1 MSTIQFTHHHNDK
14 SFTLTDPPPGR
25 PAWSGVAPE
34 VLWPPLVSPLTDTR
48 QDWRTPRVLMINIG
62 HKLTRRE
69 TGGNK
74 RNWPSLTYP
83 LFLDHSIYHPILRA
97 TNRRRF
103 GGFINERFMLGRRLQ
118 SLRGWMWA
126 VVSGA
131 RAPGTAHLSSQPG
144 SEAGGRLC
152 LASISAL
159 SLLSTQP
166 LLVTTKTRPRAHQA
180 SEHTYQRK
188 KKRQYVNINFQMLS
202 FSKVVPS

>member
-1 MSTIQFTHHHNDK
+1 MSYPDTTISHVTFQFALRSVHCGEVWWPIPLTTNLLVQENLVSTIQFTHHHNDK

-97 TNRRRF
+97 SDRGIF
-103 GGFINERFMLGRRLQ
+103 GGLLMN
-118 SLRGWMWA
+118 A
-126 VVSGA
+126 
-131 RAPGTAHLSSQPG
+131 
-144 SEAGGRLC
+144 LC
-152 LASISAL
+152 LGGD
-159 SLLSTQP
+159 
-166 LLVTTKTRPRAHQA
+166 
-180 SEHTYQRK
+180 Y
-188 KKRQYVNINFQMLS
+188 
-202 FSKVVPS
+202 KVWGAGCGR